1 MVGWWGMS
9 EEVGAVSI
17 LPDSRLEQ
25 PLSVDGSGPS
35 PTTREPVDA
44 EARRILEEC
53 HTRAPQILRDNR
65 QRLDGPA
72 ATLLTRETLDAVD
85 TYPPPVSGLPQQPLR
100 ADANK
105 MSVRPLVRL
114 PRCCT
119 RNPGVRLPRHTC
131 QPYLSPLGRT
141 GSLPAETHLW
151 RGDLR

>member
-1 MVGWWGMS
+1 MS

-17 LPDSRLEQ
+17 PPDPRLEQ

-35 PTTREPVDA
+35 PAAHELVDA
-44 EARRILEEC
+44 EARRILQEC
-53 HTRAPQILRDNR
+53 HGLA
-65 QRLDGPA
+65 G
-72 ATLLTRETLDAVD
+72 TLLTRETLVTRETLDAVD
-85 TYPPPVSGLPQQPLR
+85 AYPPPVSGLPQRPLR

-131 QPYLSPLGRT
+131 QPYLSLLGRT
-141 GSLPAETHLW
+141 GNLPAETLS
-151 RGDLR
+151 GEAT